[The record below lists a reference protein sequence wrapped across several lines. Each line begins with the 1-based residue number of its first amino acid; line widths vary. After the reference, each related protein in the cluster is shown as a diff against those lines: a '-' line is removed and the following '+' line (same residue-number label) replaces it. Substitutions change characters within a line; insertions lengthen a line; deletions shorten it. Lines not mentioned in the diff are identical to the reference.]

1 MSNKLKSHPD
11 LYLYQH
17 IEQVERA
24 LYSIWSRHSPKTV
37 TERIKKLSAKTALLH
52 DLGKGTRAFQK
63 YIDDPGSYT
72 GDLNEKSHTPLSL
85 MLTLVVA
92 RDAEWDELETLVL
105 AAIVRGHH
113 SRLPTIPEKRIGGVD
128 CPEWDLDNFSG
139 GEKARILKKQF
150 NMIDFDSLL
159 KDTGVDL
166 NAATIINELLEDATR
181 AITKTKRFLVKQI
194 ISKFFTMSE
203 TDAVNFRLKVQLIY
217 SMLLES
223 DKVFLAVSNPEQY
236 LRRESKLWQSKWID
250 ERIGKTD
257 DNTTN
262 RLRQKAR
269 CEVVDIINRCP
280 SESIYTL
287 TAPTGIGKTLLA
299 ATWAFKMRE
308 FCSGAISVIPKII
321 VVLPFLSVIDQTVK
335 EYKKLLSVGGYDAD
349 GEWLLT
355 SHSLAD
361 REYADWLEDESVPFF
376 IDTWQSELIITTY
389 DQFLMSLV
397 DPKARYQMRFHNLCD
412 ALIILDELQSLPCK
426 LWQPLDKILNGLTRI
441 GNSKILLMSATLP
454 PFVRNAKPLLPNYEN
469 YFTQLQRYKL
479 CFNIQGKTSIKEFC
493 EELETRLPKW
503 LEEGKRILITLNT
516 RRSARMAR
524 DSLEEVWPFKY
535 SPEVPLHFISA
546 DVTPKDRL
554 NKIDSIKEGKPCLVV
569 STQCIE
575 AGVDIDMDLVIRDF
589 APLDSLI
596 QIAGRCNREG
606 AGERGEVQIVDL
618 VDEEGKRYSEM
629 IYDPIHLQV
638 TRDIINEQSELLEE
652 DILVFADRY
661 FGELSDKKDT
671 GKIHLQRFARWQDDL
686 SVHEILRGKE
696 RRQYTFL
703 VLEQDSSLKED
714 MAKANSMEDRWKR
727 REAWRRLAGRIARV
741 SVSIFATFNFDPR
754 QIADDYLGHWVL
766 REGYYSADRGLL
778 TEGMT
783 MIL

>member
-1 MSNKLKSHPD
+1 MSEKLKSHPD
-11 LYLYQH
+11 IFLYQH
-17 IEQVERA
+17 IEQVKRA
-24 LYSIWSRHSPKTV
+24 LNSIWSRHSPETV
-37 TERIKKLSAKTALLH
+37 TEHIKDLSIKTALLH
-52 DLGKGTRAFQK
+52 DLGKGTKAFQE

-72 GDLNEKSHTPLSL
+72 GDPNEKWHTPLSL
-85 MLTLVVA
+85 LLTLAVA
-92 RDAEWDELETLVL
+92 KDAEWNELETLAL

-139 GEKARILKKQF
+139 GEKARILKKQLY
-150 NMIDFDSLL
+150 MIDFDSLL
-159 KDTGVDL
+159 KDTGAEL
-166 NAATIINELLEDATR
+166 NAATINELLEDAMK

-194 ISKFFTMSE
+194 ISKFFNMLE
-203 TDAVNFRLKVQLIY
+203 ANAVDFRLKVQLMY

-236 LRRESKLWQSKWID
+236 LKREPKLWQSCWVDAK
-250 ERIGKTD
+250 IGKTD
-257 DNTTN
+257 NTSTN
-262 RLRQKAR
+262 RLRQEAR
-269 CEVVDIINRCP
+269 CEVVDIINRSP
-280 SESIYTL
+280 SEKLYNL

-308 FCSGAISVIPKII
+308 YRAIESDIAPKII

-389 DQFLMSLV
+389 DQFLMSLL

-412 ALIILDELQSLPCK
+412 ALIILDEVQSLPCK
-426 LWQPLDKILNGLTRI
+426 LWQPLDEILNSLTRV

-454 PFVRNAKPLLPNYEN
+454 PFVHNAKPLLPDYET
-469 YFTQLQRYKL
+469 YFTKLQRYKL
-479 CFNIQGKTSIKEFC
+479 CFKIREKTSIKQLC
-493 EELETRLPKW
+493 EKLETQLPKW
-503 LEEGKRILITLNT
+503 LEERKRILITLNT
-516 RRSARMAR
+516 RRSARIVR
-524 DSLEEVWPFKY
+524 DHLEDLWPFDY
-535 SPEVPLHFISA
+535 LEIPLHFISA

-554 NKIDSIKEGKPCLVV
+554 NKIDSIKEGSPCLVV

-606 AGERGEVQIVDL
+606 SGERGEVHIVDL
-618 VDEEGKRYSEM
+618 VDEDGKRYSEM

-638 TRDIINEQSELLEE
+638 TRDIIYEQLELLEE
-652 DILVFADRY
+652 DIHLFANRY
-661 FGELSDKKDT
+661 FKELFDKKDT

-686 SVHEILRGKE
+686 PIHEILRGKE
-696 RRQYTFL
+696 RLQYTFL
-703 VLEQDSSLKED
+703 VLEQDPSLKED
-714 MAKANSMEDRWKR
+714 MVKANSKEDRWKR
-727 REAWRRLAGRIARV
+727 REAWRQLAGRIAKV
-741 SVSIFATFNFDPR
+741 SVSVYAMFNFDPG

-766 REGYYSADRGLL
+766 REGHYSADRGLL
-778 TEGMT
+778 IEGMT
-783 MIL
+783 MMF